1 MRKVLLVEL
10 FSGGGGTSCGFTQC
24 RLLKYEPTL
33 AIDQDQW
40 AIASYKTNFPGS
52 TALRLRLNPLTETVT
67 DAYRLYR
74 RYVRDALNGHA
85 GAVLLASPP
94 CEPFSEAANTL
105 RSVDDPRN
113 DLVRSVVTW
122 SAAMRPLAVVVENV
136 RQMRLLHDGLAHTAL
151 IEGLADLGYRVECFD
166 VNAVHY
172 GVPQIRRRLVYVAY
186 RGDIG
191 VVPTQPD
198 PTHADQRALFGHAAY
213 VTVRQ
218 AIGDL
223 PKRQA
228 GSGARQFISKVDPH
242 TDAGRI
248 GYYAAAMRPQGGE
261 PIMHHQARGLSG
273 DNLKRARALAPGE
286 AMEDLP
292 KKLRPAQ
299 GFPGS
304 YGKLHPDR
312 PAATLTAHFNN
323 PGSGRYFHYSQV
335 RVITPREGARLQ
347 GFPDRYVWSGYQTH
361 VAEQIGD
368 AVPPPLAH
376 AFAHEIAVAL
386 AKAGAVELSD
396 ATSNGHCVFRH
407 LKVPHPQDV
416 PTKPAQLGVRATV
429 A

>member
-1 MRKVLLVEL
+1 MLLVEL

-24 RLLKYEPTL
+24 RLLRYEPTL

-40 AIASYKTNFPGS
+40 AIASYKTNFPGA
-52 TALRLRLNPLTETVT
+52 TALRLRLNPRTETVT

-74 RYVRDALNGHA
+74 RYVRDGLNGQ
-85 GAVLLASPP
+85 GGVVLLASPP

-113 DLVRSVVTW
+113 ELVRSVVSWT
-122 SAAMRPLAVVVENV
+122 AAMYPLAVVVENV
-136 RQMRLLHDGLAHTAL
+136 RQMKLLHDGRAHAAL
-151 IEGLADLGYRVECFD
+151 MEGLADLGYKAECFE
-166 VNAVHY
+166 VNAVDY
-172 GVPQIRRRLVYVAY
+172 GVPQIRRRLIYLAY
-186 RGDIG
+186 RGDLG
-191 VVPTQPD
+191 VAPTQPD
-198 PTHADQRALFGHAAY
+198 PTHAEQRTLFGHAPY
-213 VTVRQ
+213 VTVRE

-223 PKRQA
+223 PERQP
-228 GSGARQFISKVDPH
+228 GSGARHFVSKIDPE
-242 TDAGRI
+242 AEAAKI
-248 GYYAAAMRPQGGE
+248 GYYAASLRPPLGE
-261 PIMHHQARGLSG
+261 PIFHHQARGLIG

-292 KKLRPAQ
+292 AKLRPQQ

-312 PAATLTAHFNN
+312 PSATLTAHFNN

-347 GFPDRYVWSGYQTH
+347 GFPDQYVWSGHQMH
-361 VAEQIGD
+361 LAEQIGD

-376 AFAHEIAVAL
+376 AFAHDIAVAL

-396 ATSNGHCVFRH
+396 APGDGHCVFRH
-407 LKVPHPQDV
+407 LKVPHPQNV
-416 PTKPAQLGVRATV
+416 PAKTAKLGVRATV